1 MSRPTLFPIVAGLLG
16 LALSSAPAAAQ
27 SPAAFVPEPSRQVT
41 GPLQLPSNLPANLTL
56 PDGVVIIPLP
66 SVSGDPRFE
75 VWLPPGISGSPTN
88 IERFQ
93 IQVPLAAILPP
104 FEPRPALIGY
114 HFFGVSEQAVFN
126 QDIPLRCA
134 SRGWFLIA
142 PFGVSQ
148 INFANKQSQDS
159 LDSILNW
166 IEQFIQ
172 LDSERLYGLGFSM
185 GGLNS
190 LSVALRRQDEGAR
203 RFAAVG
209 SLLGTVDPVF
219 AFNQGTPTLQTL
231 MQSPDVFGGT
241 PDSAP
246 FAYERIATARL
257 SPGLA
262 IDDQRAGVNNLFDT
276 GIYLGINVADPT
288 TALLTQNQ
296 ALAGYLQSKGF
307 NVFVDSF
314 AGVPVHAWGSFDHT
328 NVFAFFDGQTK
339 PSPVNE
345 SALPVDLYADRTTPV
360 RFTQVRNLDPNTVAR
375 YSVSRPAGGGNS
387 LSVEEL
393 RGVREL
399 FVDGPQLGLQT
410 GSPVTLTT
418 FGEFPGA
425 PGARIVLPGY
435 ASLPSS
441 VTVGGA
447 APAFL
452 SHNPQNGELTIQPR
466 FDSAFA
472 VTSIVP

>member
-1 MSRPTLFPIVAGLLG
+1 MSRPTLIPIVAGLLG
-16 LALSSAPAAAQ
+16 LALSSAPAEAQ
-27 SPAAFVPEPSRQVT
+27 SSAAFVPKPSRQIT
-41 GPLQLPSNLPANLTL
+41 GPLQLPSNIPANLTL
-56 PDGVVIIPLP
+56 PDGSVILPLP

-75 VWLPPGISGSPTN
+75 IWLPPGLSGSPTQ

-104 FEPRPALIGY
+104 YAPRPALIGY

-126 QDIPLRCA
+126 QDIPLLCA
-134 SRGWFLIA
+134 NRGWFLIA

-148 INFANKQSQDS
+148 VNFANQQSQDS
-159 LDSILNW
+159 LDAILDW

-172 LDSERLYGLGFSM
+172 FDSERLYGLGFSM

-219 AFNQGTPTLQTL
+219 AYEQGTPTLQTL
-231 MQSPDVFGGT
+231 LQHPDVFGGT
-241 PDSAP
+241 PNGAP
-246 FAYERIATARL
+246 FAYERVATARMT
-257 SPGLA
+257 PGLA
-262 IDDQRAGVNNLFDT
+262 IDDERAGVNNLFDT
-276 GIYLGINVADPT
+276 GVYLGINLADPT
-288 TALLTQNQ
+288 TNLLTQNQ

-314 AGVPVHAWGSFDHT
+314 FGPPVHAWGSFDHT
-328 NVFAFFDGQTK
+328 NVFAFFDGQSK
-339 PSPVNE
+339 PGPVDQ
-345 SALPVDLYADRTTPV
+345 SALPLDLYADRPTPV
-360 RFTQVRNLDPNTVAR
+360 RFTEVRDLDPNTVVR
-375 YSVSRPAGGGNS
+375 YSVSRPAGGGNALS
-387 LSVEEL
+387 LEEL

-399 FVDGPQLGLQT
+399 FVDGVQLGLQT

-418 FGEFPGA
+418 FGEDSTA

-435 ASLPSS
+435 ASTPSS
-441 VTVGGA
+441 VTVGGL

-452 SHNPQNGELTIQPR
+452 AHDPQTGELTIQPR
-466 FDSAFA
+466 VDSAFA